1 MNIPLALFIY
11 NRPSLLAK
19 TLERIRENR
28 PVKIYFFADGP
39 KPGDMV
45 DLEKCKEV
53 RALVEKVNWPCEA
66 IKIYNEKNQ
75 GLRMQIEEKL
85 SLLFSLEETAVVL
98 EDDCLP
104 ENDFFRFC
112 EAGLRAYAK
121 SPRVMAI
128 TGNQYMEKQSRPFF
142 SRFPHCW
149 GWATWRRAWQAYDA
163 NISCWPE
170 FKCSSHWQSEFLP
183 EEKKYWEPLLDR
195 VHGGELNSWAY
206 RWLATVW
213 MHDGLVLTPPVNLVS
228 NIGFGVDGTH
238 CRADTPLSNYP
249 TEPLSGWSL
258 PQGLNRNERLDRK
271 TFFKV
276 FYNQK
281 LPLFKRWQYGV

>member
-1 MNIPLALFIY
+1 MFPVALFAY
-11 NRPSLLAK
+11 NRPNTLAK
-19 TLERIRENR
+19 TLARLAGANLTKLYI
-28 PVKIYFFADGP
+28 FADGP
-39 KPGDMV
+39 KQDNPTDV
-45 DLEKCKEV
+45 LKCSKV
-53 RALVEKVNWPCEA
+53 RNILDKLYWPCE
-66 IKIYNEKNQ
+66 IIRTYNSTNR
-75 GLRMQIEEKL
+75 GLKKQIEEQL
-85 SLLFSLEETAVVL
+85 TFLFSCEDAAIIL

-104 ENDFFRFC
+104 ESDFFRFC
-112 EAGLRAYAK
+112 EAGLQAYTE

-163 NISCWPE
+163 NISGWPE
-170 FKCSSHWQSEFLP
+170 FKRSSHWQSEFLP

-195 VHGGELNSWAY
+195 VYGGELNSWAY

-213 MHDGLVLTPPVNLVS
+213 MYDGLVLTPPVNLVS
-228 NIGFGVDGTH
+228 NIGFGEDGTH
-238 CRADTPLSNYP
+238 CRSDTPLSNYP

-258 PQGLNRNERLDRK
+258 PQGLDRNARLDRK